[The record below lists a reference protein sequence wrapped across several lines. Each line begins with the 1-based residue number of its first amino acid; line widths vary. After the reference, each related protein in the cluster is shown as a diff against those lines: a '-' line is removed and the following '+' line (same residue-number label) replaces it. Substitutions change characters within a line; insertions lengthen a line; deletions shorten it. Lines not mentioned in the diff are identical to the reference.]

1 MNPKD
6 FFAELKRRNVY
17 RVAIAYAVVG
27 WLVMQ
32 VAATVVP
39 ALHLPGAITTA
50 VVVLVLLGFPLALV
64 LAWAFELTPAGIKRT
79 EDVAPEES
87 VAPKTGRKL
96 MVLAGVVGAI
106 GVGLLLFQFSR
117 RGSSDRANAQPAS
130 TDKSIAVLPFD
141 NFNKDPENAYFADG
155 IQDEI
160 LTRLAK
166 IDDLKVISRTST
178 QRYKSSPENLPE
190 IAKQLGVA
198 HILEGSVQKAG
209 DQVRVTVQLIRAASD
224 SHIWAETYDRKLTD
238 IFAVQTDVAENI
250 AKSLR
255 AKLSPAE
262 RQAVEAKP
270 TENPEAYD
278 AYLRGQALWNKLT
291 TSPQDL
297 DDTVGHFERA
307 VQLDPQFAVAW
318 ASLSVA
324 RVYLYVELD
333 RSPQR
338 LEKAKEALDRAL
350 QLQPDLGEAHFAQ
363 GMYRYRALR
372 DYEGAL
378 ASFEKA
384 MKRSA
389 DRVSAIEFSAYVKR
403 RQGKWEEAL
412 KLHDQSLELDP
423 RNPIL
428 LSEAA
433 LSYRGLRQFDKAR
446 ALVERGL
453 TIEPNS
459 ANLLAQLAEIH
470 LAQGDTAEA
479 GRLLERVPL
488 DGRDPLLFRERI
500 VYWFAVRQFGEATRA
515 LKHVLAAPD
524 RLPKGFVSGYRGLL
538 GASEKFAGNTTAA
551 AAEFAVA
558 RQELEA
564 QRSAGDTNPRTIV
577 DLMLLYALL
586 GDRAG
591 VEREAEVLI
600 RATANDAL
608 TGPAAAERVA
618 AARAQLG
625 DTDAV
630 LAAVKHLLQVPGEDS
645 LTPALLRLDPLYDPL
660 RADSRFQELAEGKK

>member
-1 MNPKD
+1 MD
-6 FFAELKRRNVY
+6 FFHELKRRNVY
-17 RVAIAYAVVG
+17 KVGVAYAVVA
-27 WLVMQ
+27 WLLIQLASILFPTFEAPAWVMKVFIAA
-32 VAATVVP
+32 VA
-39 ALHLPGAITTA
+39 
-50 VVVLVLLGFPLALV
+50 LGFPLALIF
-64 LAWAFELTPAGIKRT
+64 AWAFELTPEGLRRT
-79 EDVAPEES
+79 EDVAPGES

-96 MVLAGVVGAI
+96 MVLVGVLGALAVALLVFQLFRAGAT
-106 GVGLLLFQFSR
+106 R
-117 RGSSDRANAQPAS
+117 SSAPA
-130 TDKSIAVLPFD
+130 TAADKSIAVLPFD
-141 NFNKDPENAYFADG
+141 NFNKDPENDYFASG

-224 SHIWAETYDRKLTD
+224 SHVWAETYDRKLTD
-238 IFAVQTDVAENI
+238 IFAVQSDVAENI

-270 TENPEAYD
+270 TENPDAYD

-297 DDTVGHFERA
+297 DDTVTYFERA
-307 VQLDPQFAVAW
+307 VQLDPKFALAW
-318 ASLSVA
+318 AALSVA
-324 RVYLYVELD
+324 HVFQYVELD
-333 RSPQR
+333 RTPQR
-338 LEKAKEALDRAL
+338 LQKVKEALDRAL
-350 QLQPDLGEAHFAQ
+350 QLQPELGEAHFAQ
-363 GMYRYRALR
+363 GMYRYRALHN
-372 DYEGAL
+372 YEGAL

-384 MKRSA
+384 RERSA
-389 DRVSAIEFSAYVKR
+389 NRVVAIEFAAYVKR
-403 RQGKWEEAL
+403 RQGKWDEAL
-412 KLHDQSLELDP
+412 KLHDESLELDP
-423 RNPIL
+423 RNPII

-433 LSYRGLRQFDKAR
+433 LTYRALRKFGQAR
-446 ALVERGL
+446 AFLERAL

-459 ANLLAQLAEIH
+459 GNLLAQLAEVH

-479 GRLLERVPL
+479 GRLLERVAL
-488 DGRDPLLFRERI
+488 DGRDPALFRDWI
-500 VYWFAVRQFGEATRA
+500 TYWFAVRQFAEATKA

-524 RLPKGFVSGYRGLL
+524 GLPKAFVSGYRALL
-538 GASEKFAGNTTAA
+538 GASEKFAGNTAAA
-551 AAEFAVA
+551 AAELALA
-558 RQELEA
+558 RDELEA
-564 QRSAGDTNPRTIV
+564 QRDTGDTNPRTMI
-577 DLMLLYALL
+577 DLAFVYALL

-591 VEREAEVLI
+591 FEREAQNLVG
-600 RATANDAL
+600 ATADDAL
-608 TGPAAAERVA
+608 VAPAAAERLA

-630 LAAVKHLLQVPGEDS
+630 LAELKRLLQVPGEDS
-645 LTPALLRLDPLYDPL
+645 LTPALLRLDPLWDPL
-660 RADSRFQELAEGKK
+660 RADPRFQELAEGKK